1 MFETSDQPGPESVVP
16 SGHAFC
22 KEVTEELRRIASGEK
37 TCGEGLVW
45 MIAVLTA
52 QNPDLDQARAVQRL
66 VAALLVES
74 GPMIW
79 QHVRDGAGGFS

>member
-1 MFETSDQPGPESVVP
+1 MFETSDQPGPGSGVP
-16 SGHAFC
+16 RGHAFL
-22 KEVTEELRRIASGEK
+22 KELAEELRRIATGEK

-52 QNPDLDQARAVQRL
+52 QHPDLDHAMAVQRL
-66 VAALLVES
+66 IAALLVES